1 MNRRLLLASIAFAA
15 AGGAL
20 WWNRDWLP
28 ARGLLNPCLDP
39 RLPESIAAHPAVA
52 RALEDL
58 DLSKVWDGHV
68 HLVGTGDGNPED
80 VWVNPALDS
89 PWHPLEFIQKRLYMN
104 ASCVSDRQQADGAY
118 VQRLQSLLEP
128 YPGLRLLLLAFDY
141 NYDES
146 GRRRPDLST
155 FYISNGYAQ
164 AVAESHPRFEWICS
178 VHPYREDALEA
189 LQWAAD
195 HGARA
200 VKWLP
205 PAMGMD
211 PSSPRC
217 DPFYQAMRRLH
228 LPLLTHGGH
237 ELAAQGGGQ
246 QEFGNPLLL
255 RQALEHG
262 VRVIV
267 AHCASLGSLIDLP
280 GHAETGAASSNFQ
293 AFMGLMREPAYEDLL
308 FGDISAIT
316 QVNRAPEALRPLLLA
331 ADIHHRLL
339 NGSDY
344 PLTGILPLFSR
355 SQLRRLGLLDA
366 DTAAVV
372 FEIQKYNPLL
382 FDLVLKRNLSWQ
394 GHRFPRQVFETADF
408 FQRISPPRADPAP
421 GPRTSL
427 TPLPGRQ
434 LR

>member
-1 MNRRLLLASIAFAA
+1 MKYPHVSRRWFLSSVALAA

-20 WWNRDWLP
+20 WWHRDWLP
-28 ARGLLNPCLDP
+28 ERGLFNPCLEP
-39 RLPESIAAHPAVA
+39 QLPQPIATHRAVA
-52 RALEDL
+52 GALEDL
-58 DLSKVWDGHV
+58 DLSRVWDGHV
-68 HLVGTGDGNPED
+68 HLVGTGDGESEG

-89 PWHPLEFIQKRLYMN
+89 PWHPLQLIQKQLYMN
-104 ASCVSDRQQADGAY
+104 ASCVSGQQRGDEAY
-118 VQRLQSLLEP
+118 IERLRSLVD
-128 YPGLRLLLLAFDY
+128 PGTGMRLLLLAFDY

-155 FYISNGYAQ
+155 FFISDRYTQ
-164 AVAESHPRFEWICS
+164 AVAERYPQFEWICS

-217 DPFYQAMRRLH
+217 DPFYQALQRLR
-228 LPLLTHGGH
+228 LPLLTNGGD
-237 ELAAQGGGQ
+237 ELAAQGGGH

-255 RQALEHG
+255 RRALDHG

-267 AHCASLGSLIDLP
+267 AHCASLGGVLDFH
-280 GHAETGAASSNFQ
+280 GHSESGASPTNFE
-293 AFMGLMREPAYEDLL
+293 AFMQLMRERAYEDLL
-308 FGDISAIT
+308 FGDLSAIT
-316 QVNRAPEALRPLLLA
+316 QVNRAPEALRALLLA
-331 ADIHHRLL
+331 EDIHHRLL

-344 PLTGILPLFSR
+344 PLTGIVPLFSKG
-355 SQLRRLGLLDA
+355 QLQRLGLLDA
-366 DTAAVV
+366 ETASVV
-372 FEIQKYNPLL
+372 FEVQKYNPVL

-394 GHRFPRQVFETADF
+394 GHRFPRQVFETAGF
-408 FQRISPPRADPAP
+408 FQRAAQ
-421 GPRTSL
+421 G
-427 TPLPGRQ
+427 Q
-434 LR
+434 A